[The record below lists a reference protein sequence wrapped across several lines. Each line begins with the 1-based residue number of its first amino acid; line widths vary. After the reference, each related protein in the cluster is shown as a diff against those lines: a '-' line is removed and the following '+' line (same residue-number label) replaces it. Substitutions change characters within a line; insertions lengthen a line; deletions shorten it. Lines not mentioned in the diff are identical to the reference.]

1 MLPISGCNFLKAD
14 PNFIDIALNHAFIKM
29 RLKGA
34 NINDDAYS
42 KEESNCILTSN
53 ATVMATTGIEMIG
66 VNYIEIKIAK
76 PDDWMYSA
84 NRHQTFDV
92 MCSMKKRRSNVT
104 EEKSTRPFLTGGKD
118 GNFIYG
124 GGVRVVD
131 TNGIRIR
138 NVSVQMRDPPMKYD
152 VSSYLRIDLWQH
164 KVL

>member
-53 ATVMATTGIEMIG
+53 STVVATTGIEMIG

-76 PDDWMYSA
+76 PEDWMYNA
-84 NRHQTFDV
+84 NPHQTFDV
-92 MCSMKKRRSNVT
+92 ICSMKKRRSNVT
-104 EEKSTRPFLTGGKD
+104 EERSTRPFLTNGKD
-118 GNFIYG
+118 GSFIYG
-124 GGVRVVD
+124 GGVSVVD
-131 TNGIRIR
+131 SNRIRIQ
-138 NVSVQMRDPPMKYD
+138 NVSVQIKEPPMKYD
-152 VSSYLRIDLWQH
+152 VGLYLR
-164 KVL
+164 VAS